1 MSKYAMINR
10 LGVVVGAALLAVV
23 ASLAL
28 TVAPAMAEFGVQ
40 KFAVSANNE
49 NGTKDVQAGSHP
61 YSLTTTFVLDPM
73 QGDLKNTTVE
83 LPPGFIGNPDATPK
97 CAYQE
102 FIKQEKSEPS
112 CSSDTAVGIATLYL
126 SEASNKETEVIPYS
140 IPIYNLVPPKGV
152 AAEFGFVA
160 ANLVPVLLTTSV
172 RTGGD
177 YGLTTSVS
185 NVNQSA
191 LVLASKVTIWGVPAN
206 PKHDLIRG
214 ECEREVGGSLMPTY
228 EAGFGLNGSETE
240 IEGPV
245 YPYEGSPSSPLGG
258 GPLGGTP
265 EPTLESE
272 ASGGCKTQGPEI
284 PLLTNPTSCGVPRTA
299 TLTVESWEERRSHST
314 SFAMPEITGCE
325 DLGFHPTVSVTPEKS
340 SGSTPSGIG
349 VDVNV
354 PQGALENPDG
364 LPQAD
369 VRDTTV
375 KFPAGVQV
383 NPSSGDGLQ
392 ACSEAQVGYTGSK
405 ALNSVGEPGVLTSQ
419 FTPYVPGSAAAQAA
433 VAEGKA
439 PASEGSLQPGVNFCP
454 EASKIANVRIK
465 TPLLEGEL
473 EGGMYLASPQNF
485 EGLPEENPFSSLIA
499 LYLVAEEPKAGVV
512 VKLPGK
518 VSLDEET
525 GQVTTSFDQTPAL
538 PFSDLHVELF
548 GGDRAPLSTPALCG
562 EYVTGASLTPWSS
575 SSPVEVSTGSGF
587 KVTSGPG
594 GGSCSSNPRPF
605 SPSMT
610 TSTSNLSAGA
620 FTSLQTTINR
630 EDGQQS
636 LSGAALTLPPGVS
649 AVLAGV
655 PLCPEAQANAGTCS
669 TQSQIGEAMASAG
682 LGPDPY
688 TVTGGKVYLTQGY
701 GGAPFGLSI
710 VTPAVA
716 GPFNLGNVVVR
727 AKIEVNPLT
736 AAVSVVTTGE
746 IPHILRGI
754 PLQLRHVRV
763 VVNGGPDHANAF
775 AFNST
780 SCESAKVMGTVSG
793 VEGARS
799 EVSSPLSVGDCASL
813 KYEPKVTVATDA
825 HTSKADGASLD
836 FRISYPEGAMGRDAW
851 FAKVKL
857 DIPKQLPARL
867 TTLQKACTEKQF
879 ETNYA
884 GCPSASNIG
893 HAVVHTEEL
902 PVPLEGPVYFVS
914 HGGAKFPEVVMVLQG
929 DNVTIDLHGETFI
942 SKTGVTSA
950 TFNAVPDAP
959 FESVEVNIP
968 TGPYSEFTANGNVCA
983 ETKAVTVKKKVTV
996 KTHGHTK
1003 TVTRKIVESQPESLV
1018 MPTAL
1023 VAQNGAEIHQSTPI
1037 EVTGCPKA
1045 KPAKKSKGK
1054 KGKPDKKK

>member
-1 MSKYAMINR
+1 MSKHEMINR
-10 LGVVVGAALLAVV
+10 LGIAVGAALLLVV
-23 ASLAL
+23 ALLAL

-49 NGTKDVQAGSHP
+49 NGTPDVQAGSHP

-126 SEASNKETEVIPYS
+126 SETSSKETEVIAYS
-140 IPIYNLVPPKGV
+140 IPVYNLAPPKGV

-172 RTGGD
+172 RTGDD
-177 YGLTTSVS
+177 YGLTTTVS

-214 ECEREVGGSLMPTY
+214 ECEREVGGSLIPTY
-228 EAGFGLNGSETE
+228 EAGFGLNGSEAE
-240 IEGPV
+240 IEGPI
-245 YPYEGSPSSPLGG
+245 YPYGGSPSN
-258 GPLGGTP
+258 LGGTP

-272 ASGGCKTQGPEI
+272 ANGGCKTQGPEV
-284 PLLTNPTSCGVPRTA
+284 PLLTNPTSCGVSRTA
-299 TLTVESWEERRSHST
+299 TLTVESWEEQRPHSE
-314 SFAMPEITGCE
+314 SVAMPEITGCGA
-325 DLGFHPTVSVTPEKS
+325 LGFAPEIGVTSEKS
-340 SGSTPSGIG
+340 SGGTPSGVG
-349 VDVNV
+349 VDVRV
-354 PQGALENPDG
+354 PQGALENGDG
-364 LPQAD
+364 VPQAT

-375 KFPAGVQV
+375 TFPAGMQV
-383 NPSSGDGLQ
+383 NPSSADGLQ
-392 ACSEAQVGYTGSK
+392 ACSEAQIGFTGSRE
-405 ALNSVGEPGVLTSQ
+405 LDPVGEPGVLTPQ

-433 VAEGKA
+433 VAGGGA
-439 PASEGSLQPGVNFCP
+439 PASEATLQPGVNFCP

-485 EGLPEENPFSSLIA
+485 EGFPQENPFSSLIA

-518 VSLDEET
+518 VALNEAT
-525 GQVTTSFDQTPAL
+525 GQVTTNFEQTPSL

-548 GGDRAPLSTPALCG
+548 GGDRAPLATPVSCG
-562 EYVTGASLTPWSS
+562 EYTTGASLTPWSS
-575 SSPVEVSTGSGF
+575 SSSVDTTAGF
-587 KVTSGPG
+587 GITTGPG
-594 GGSCSSNPRPF
+594 GGAC
-605 SPSMT
+605 SPSPLPFAPSLT
-610 TSTSNLSAGA
+610 SSTSNLSAGA

-636 LSGAALTLPPGVS
+636 LSGVALTLPPGVS
-649 AVLAGV
+649 AVLASV
-655 PLCPEAQANAGTCS
+655 PLCGEAQANAGTCPV
-669 TQSQIGEAMASAG
+669 QSQIGEAMASAG

-727 AKIEVNPLT
+727 AKIEVSPLT

-763 VVNGGPDHANAF
+763 LINGGPDHANAF
-775 AFNST
+775 MFNST
-780 SCESAKVMGTVSG
+780 SCESAKATGTVSG
-793 VEGARS
+793 AEGAHS

-813 KYEPKVTVATDA
+813 KYEPKVTVTTNA
-825 HTSKADGASLD
+825 HTSKADGASLN
-836 FRISYPEGAMGRDAW
+836 FKISYPQGAMGKDAW

-879 ETNYA
+879 ETNPA

-893 HAVVHTEEL
+893 HAIVHTEEL

-929 DNVTIDLHGETFI
+929 DNVTIDLHGETNI

-968 TGPYSEFTANGNVCA
+968 TGPFSEFTANGNVCA
-983 ETKAVTVKKKVTV
+983 ETKTVTARKKITV
-996 KTHGHTK
+996 KTNGHTK
-1003 TVTRKIVESQPESLV
+1003 TVTRKVVESQPESLV

-1023 VAQNGAEIHQSTPI
+1023 VAQNGAEIHQNTPI
-1037 EVTGCPKA
+1037 SVTGCPRVKVA
-1045 KPAKKSKGK
+1045 KKSKGKKSKGK

>member
-1 MSKYAMINR
+1 MSKHETVNR
-10 LGVVVGAALLAVV
+10 LGMMAGAALLAVI

-28 TVAPAMAEFGVQ
+28 TVAPAAAEFGAQ
-40 KFAVSANNE
+40 EFAVSANNE

-73 QGDLKNTTVE
+73 QGDLKSTAVE

-97 CAYQE
+97 CTYQE
-102 FIKQEKSEPS
+102 FIKQEKPPEPS
-112 CSSDTAVGIATLYL
+112 CQNDTAVGIATLYL
-126 SEASNKETEVIPYS
+126 TETKINETEVVPYTV
-140 IPIYNLVPPKGV
+140 PVYNLVPPKGV

-172 RTGGD
+172 RTGDD
-177 YGLTTSVS
+177 YGLTTTVS

-191 LVLASKVTIWGVPAN
+191 VVLASKVTIWGVPAN
-206 PKHDLIRG
+206 PKHNEIRG
-214 ECEREVGGSLMPTY
+214 KCQREVGGSLRPTY
-228 EAGFGLNGSETE
+228 RVESGLNGEEAERETPIHIESEPGYNE
-240 IEGPV
+240 FD
-245 YPYEGSPSSPLGG
+245 GG
-258 GPLGGTP
+258 LP
-265 EPTLESE
+265 EPEPGTT
-272 ASGGCKTQGPEI
+272 GCPTQGPEV
-284 PLLTNPTSCGVPRTA
+284 PLLTNPTSCGMPRAA
-299 TLTVESWEERRSHST
+299 TLTVESWEERRSHSE
-314 SFAMPEITGCE
+314 SFAMPEVTGCGS
-325 DLGFHPTVSVTPEKS
+325 LGFAPAIGVTSEKS
-340 SGSTPSGIG
+340 SGGTPSGVG
-349 VDVNV
+349 VDVRV
-354 PQGALENPDG
+354 PQGSLENGDG
-364 LPQAD
+364 VPQAT

-375 KFPAGVQV
+375 TFPAGVQV
-383 NPSSGDGLQ
+383 NPSSADGLQ
-392 ACSEAQVGYTGSK
+392 ACSDAQIGYTGSK
-405 ALNSVGEPGVLTSQ
+405 ELNPVGEPGVQTPQ
-419 FTPYVPGSAAAQAA
+419 FTPYLPGSAAAQAA
-433 VAEGKA
+433 VAGGRA
-439 PASEGSLQPGVNFCP
+439 PASEATLQPGVNFCP
-454 EASKIANVRIK
+454 EASKIANVKIK

-518 VSLDEET
+518 VSLNEAT
-525 GQVTTSFDQTPAL
+525 GQVTTSFEQTPSL

-548 GGDRAPLSTPALCG
+548 GGDRAPLSTPVSCG
-562 EYVTGASLTPWSS
+562 EYTTEASLTPWSS
-575 SSPVEVSTGSGF
+575 TTAVDTTAGF
-587 KVTSGPG
+587 DITTGPG
-594 GGSCSSNPRPF
+594 GGAC
-605 SPSMT
+605 SPSPLPFAPSLT
-610 TSTSNLSAGA
+610 SSTSNLSAGA

-636 LSGAALTLPPGVS
+636 LSGVALTLPPGIS

-655 PLCPEAQANAGTCS
+655 PLCGEAQANAGTCS

-746 IPHILRGI
+746 VPHILRGI

-763 VVNGGPDHANAF
+763 LINGGPDHANAF
-775 AFNST
+775 MFNST
-780 SCESAKVMGTVSG
+780 SCESAKITGTISG
-793 VEGARS
+793 AEGARN

-813 KYEPKVTVATDA
+813 KYEPKVSVTTNA

-836 FRISYPEGAMGRDAW
+836 FKISYPQGAMGRDAW

-879 ETNYA
+879 EVNPA
-884 GCPSASNIG
+884 GCPAASSIG
-893 HAVVHTEEL
+893 HAVVHTEIL

-929 DNVTIDLHGETFI
+929 DNVTIDLHGETNI

-983 ETKAVTVKKKVTV
+983 ETKTVTVKKKVTV
-996 KTHGHTK
+996 RTHGHRQ
-1003 TVTRKIVESQPESLV
+1003 TVTRKVVESQPESLV

-1023 VAQNGAEIHQSTPI
+1023 VAQNGSEIHQNTPI
-1037 EVTGCPKA
+1037 DVTGCLKA
-1045 KPAKKSKGK
+1045 KLAKKSKGK
-1054 KGKPDKKK
+1054 KGKPAKKK

>member
-1 MSKYAMINR
+1 MSKHGMINR
-10 LGVVVGAALLAVV
+10 LWLVVGAALLAVV

-28 TVAPAMAEFGVQ
+28 TVVPAMAEYGVRE
-40 KFAVSANNE
+40 FAVSANNE

-61 YSLTTTFVLDPM
+61 YSLTTTFSLDPM

-83 LPPGFIGNPDATPK
+83 LPPGFIGDPDATPK

-102 FIKQEKSEPS
+102 FIAQERPPAPS
-112 CSSDTAVGIATLYL
+112 CPNDTAVGIATLYL
-126 SEASNKETEVIPYS
+126 TEMRTNETETTPYTIPV
-140 IPIYNLVPPKGV
+140 YNLVPPKGV

-172 RTGGD
+172 RTGSD
-177 YGLTTSVS
+177 YGLTTTVS

-191 LVLASKVTIWGVPAN
+191 LVIASKVTIWGVPAN
-206 PKHDLIRG
+206 PQHNAIRG
-214 ECEREVGGSLMPTY
+214 KCQREIGGSNRPVYGIGT
-228 EAGFGLNGSETE
+228 GLNGEEAERETPIHSESEPGYSGE
-240 IEGPV
+240 ID
-245 YPYEGSPSSPLGG
+245 GG
-258 GPLGGTP
+258 LP
-265 EPTLESE
+265 EPEPGTD
-272 ASGGCKTQGPEI
+272 GCPTQGPEV

-299 TLTVESWEERRSHST
+299 TLTVESWEERRSHSA

-325 DLGFHPTVSVTPEKS
+325 DLGFHPTVSVASEKS
-340 SGSTPSGIG
+340 SGSTPSGVG

-369 VRDTTV
+369 VKDTTV
-375 KFPAGVQV
+375 TFPAGVQV
-383 NPSSGDGLQ
+383 NPSSADGLQ
-392 ACSEAQVGYTGSK
+392 ACSEAQIGYTGSK
-405 ALNSVGEPGVLTSQ
+405 ELDPVGEPGVQTPQ
-419 FTPYVPGSAAAQAA
+419 FTPYLPGSAAAQTA
-433 VAEGKA
+433 VADGRA
-439 PASEGSLQPGVNFCP
+439 SASEGSLQPGVNFCP

-465 TPLLEGEL
+465 TPLLDGEL

-512 VKLPGK
+512 VKLPGR
-518 VSLDEET
+518 VSLNEAT
-525 GQVTTSFDQTPAL
+525 GQVTTSFEQTPSL

-548 GGDRAPLSTPALCG
+548 GGDRAPLATPVSCG
-562 EYVTGASLTPWSS
+562 EYTTEASLTPWSS
-575 SSPVEVSTGSGF
+575 TTPVDTTAGF
-587 KVTSGPG
+587 DITTGPG
-594 GGSCSSNPRPF
+594 GGACSSSPLPF
-605 SPSMT
+605 APSLT
-610 TSTSNLSAGA
+610 SSTSNLSAGA
-620 FTSLQTTINR
+620 FTSLQTTIGR
-630 EDGQQS
+630 EDSQQN
-636 LSGAALTLPPGVS
+636 LSGVALRLPPGIS

-655 PLCPEAQANAGTCS
+655 SLCGEAQANAGTCPV
-669 TQSQIGEAMASAG
+669 QSQIGEATASAG

-727 AKIEVNPLT
+727 AKVEVNPLT

-763 VVNGGPDHANAF
+763 MINGGPDHVNAF
-775 AFNST
+775 MFNST
-780 SCESAKVMGTVSG
+780 SCESAKVTSTISGT
-793 VEGARS
+793 EGAHN
-799 EVSSPLSVGDCASL
+799 EVSSPLAVGDCASL
-813 KYEPKVTVATDA
+813 KYEPKVSVATNA
-825 HTSKADGASLD
+825 HTSKAEGASLG
-836 FRISYPEGAMGRDAW
+836 FKISYPQGAMGKDAW

-879 ETNYA
+879 ETNPA
-884 GCPSASNIG
+884 GCPAASNIG
-893 HAVVHTEEL
+893 HAIVHTEEL

-950 TFNAVPDAP
+950 TFNAIPDAP

-968 TGPYSEFTANGNVCA
+968 TGPYSEFTANGDVCA
-983 ETKAVTVKKKVTV
+983 ETKTVTVKKKVTV
-996 KTHGHTK
+996 RMHGHRQ
-1003 TVTRKIVESQPESLV
+1003 TVTRKVSQVEPESLV

-1023 VAQNGAEIHQSTPI
+1023 VAQNGAEIHQNTPI
-1037 EVTGCPKA
+1037 DVTGCAKA